1 MVKVIEW
8 DPLPFHSPSGA
19 NFSVVNIVSEQC
31 MCVFVCVR
39 ERERERSL
47 TSYFKIIF

>member
-31 MCVFVCVR
+31 MCVCVCVW
-39 ERERERSL
+39 EREREKL
-47 TSYFKIIF
+47 NLIF